1 MTTSPDPEPALAADL
16 ADELFAVAR
25 AHDGVMVEVRR
36 AIHADPE
43 LGLTLP
49 RTQQRV
55 LDALD
60 GLGLDISLGETTTS
74 VVADLDS
81 GRPGPRVLLRGDM
94 DALPMHEDT
103 DEPFRSVHD
112 GAAHACGHDAHTAML
127 VGAARLLSE
136 HRGELRGSVRFMFQP
151 GEEGF
156 HGARHMIDEGV
167 LDGVDRAFAIHV
179 TPNIP
184 AGMLATRPGPLMAS
198 ADTFRVDVVGRGGH
212 ASSPHFCTDP
222 VPAACSIVGGLQTMI
237 TRDLDVTRP
246 GLITVARIE
255 AGTTTNVIP
264 ETATLEGTVRALD
277 EASRAAIHE
286 GIHRVATGMSAA
298 HSCTCSV
305 DIGRGYPV
313 TVNHPEQSALTAD
326 VARRVL
332 GDHGYVEMPMPVM
345 GAEDFSYV
353 LQGVPGAMAF
363 LGVCPADIDDSFT
376 AAPVHSNRMRL
387 NEDAMT
393 AGAAMHTAMAL
404 ASAPRP

>member
-1 MTTSPDPEPALAADL
+1 MTTSPGPSTALAPDL
-16 ADELFAVAR
+16 AAELHAAAR
-25 AHDGVMVEVRR
+25 AHDDAVVELRR

-74 VVADLDS
+74 IVADLDT
-81 GRPGPRVLLRGDM
+81 GRPGPRVLLRADM

-103 DEPFRSVHD
+103 DEPFRSAND

-127 VGAARLLSE
+127 VGAARILSE

-156 HGARHMIDEGV
+156 HGARYMIDEGV
-167 LDGVDRAFAIHV
+167 LDGVDRAFAIHI

-222 VPAACSIVGGLQTMI
+222 IPAACSIVGGLQTMI
-237 TRDLDVTRP
+237 TRDLDVNRP
-246 GLITVARIE
+246 GLLTVARIE

-264 ETATLEGTVRALD
+264 ETATIEGTVRALD
-277 EASRAAIHE
+277 EASRSTIHD
-286 GIHRVATGMSAA
+286 GIHRVATGIAAA

-305 DIGRGYPV
+305 DIDRGYPV
-313 TVNHPEQSALTAD
+313 TVNHPGQSALTAA
-326 VARRVL
+326 VARQVL
-332 GDHGYVEMPMPVM
+332 GDRGYVDIPTPVM

-353 LQGVPGAMAF
+353 LAGVPGAMAF
-363 LGVCPADIDDSFT
+363 LGVCPADVDDSLT
-376 AAPVHSNRMRL
+376 AAPIHSNRMRL
-387 NEDAMT
+387 NEDAMA
-393 AGAAMHTAMAL
+393 AGVAMHAAMAMAGD
-404 ASAPRP
+404 PTP

>member
-1 MTTSPDPEPALAADL
+1 MTTSPDHAPALAPGL
-16 ADELFAVAR
+16 AGELHTAAR
-25 AHDGVMVEVRR
+25 AHDDVVVELRR

-55 LDALD
+55 LDALE

-74 VVADLDS
+74 IVADLDT
-81 GRPGPRVLLRGDM
+81 GRPGPRVLLRADM

-103 DEPFRSVHD
+103 DEPFRSAND

-127 VGAARLLSE
+127 VGAARMLAE
-136 HRGELRGSVRFMFQP
+136 HCGELRGSVRFMFQP

-156 HGARHMIDEGV
+156 HGARYMIDEGV

-222 VPAACSIVGGLQTMI
+222 IPAACSIVGGLQTMI
-237 TRDLDVTRP
+237 TRDLDVNRP
-246 GLITVARIE
+246 GLLTVARIE

-264 ETATLEGTVRALD
+264 ETATIEGTVRALD
-277 EASRAAIHE
+277 EASRSTIHD
-286 GIHRVATGMSAA
+286 GIHRVATGISAA
-298 HSCTCSV
+298 NSCTCTV
-305 DIGRGYPV
+305 DIDRGYPV
-313 TVNHPEQSALTAD
+313 TVNHPGQSALTAA
-326 VARRVL
+326 VARQVL
-332 GDHGYVEMPMPVM
+332 GDRGYVDMPTPVM

-353 LQGVPGAMAF
+353 LAGVPGAMAF
-363 LGVCPADIDDSFT
+363 LGVCPADVDDSLT

-387 NEDAMT
+387 NEDAMA
-393 AGAAMHTAMAL
+393 AGVAMHAAMAMAGD
-404 ASAPRP
+404 STP

>member
-1 MTTSPDPEPALAADL
+1 MTTSNDPAPALAPEFA
-16 ADELFAVAR
+16 AELHAEARSHDDAVI
-25 AHDGVMVEVRR
+25 ELRR

-55 LDALD
+55 LDALE

-74 VVADLDS
+74 IVADLDT
-81 GRPGPRVLLRGDM
+81 GRPGPRVLLRADM
-94 DALPMHEDT
+94 DALPMYEDT
-103 DEPFRSVHD
+103 DEPFRSTND
-112 GAAHACGHDAHTAML
+112 RAAHACGHDAHTAML
-127 VGAARLLSE
+127 VGAARMLTE
-136 HRGELRGSVRFMFQP
+136 HRDELRGSVRFMFQP

-167 LDGVDRAFAIHV
+167 LDGVDRAFAIHI

-222 VPAACSIVGGLQTMI
+222 IPAACSIVGGLQTMI
-237 TRDLDVTRP
+237 TRDLDVNRP
-246 GLITVARIE
+246 GLLTVARIE

-264 ETATLEGTVRALD
+264 ETATIEGTVRALD
-277 EASRAAIHE
+277 ETSRSTIHD
-286 GIHRVATGMSAA
+286 GIHRVATGISAA
-298 HSCTCSV
+298 NSCTCSV
-305 DIGRGYPV
+305 EIERGYPV
-313 TVNHPEQSALTAD
+313 TVNHPAQSALTAA
-326 VARRVL
+326 VARQVL
-332 GDHGYVEMPMPVM
+332 GERGYVDMPTPVM

-353 LQGVPGAMAF
+353 LAGVPGAMAF
-363 LGVCPADIDDSFT
+363 LGVCPADIDDSFA

-387 NEDAMT
+387 NEDAMA
-393 AGAAMHTAMAL
+393 AGVAMHAAMAL
-404 ASAPRP
+404 AVAPAP